1 MLAHDSYEPVTMI
14 TTCHELHGFKLYAQ
28 FPRLASI
35 KRTQAGRPPLRALTA
50 AMQKIYGNPLDGGP
64 DKAAEHQPFFGK
76 GFWAFAHA
84 ENIWFLHRLAIVC
97 NIDLRRTP
105 RIKRAAIYARVS
117 TDGQTTDNQV
127 MALRE
132 IAGRRGWRSFR

>member
-1 MLAHDSYEPVTMI
+1 MSSLHRKPPRARAYFYGREP
-14 TTCHELHGFKLYAQ
+14 
-28 FPRLASI
+28 R
-35 KRTQAGRPPLRALTA
+35 A
-50 AMQKIYGNPLDGGP
+50 AMQKTPIGGVSETRIRQLP
-64 DKAAEHQPFFGK
+64 HAGD
-76 GFWAFAHA
+76 FAHA
-84 ENIWFLHRLAIVC
+84 EIIWFLHRLAIVC

-105 RIKRAAIYARVS
+105 RIKRAAVYARVS